1 MAQKQAFAYLRVS
14 SRGQVK
20 GDGFP
25 RQRAAITRY
34 AKAHRIEI
42 VGEYREPFTGTD
54 ADRPQFQAM
63 VAELMTNGVR
73 TILVERLDR
82 FARDLTVQLQLLA
95 YLQAKGITLISV
107 DTGEDVTAAMIED
120 PMRKAMVQMQGIFAE
135 LEKAMLVAKSRKARQ
150 RIRDKTG
157 RCEGPKLFGEKPG
170 EQETLDRILELYRK
184 PRSRP
189 RRGFAEIARTLNTEE
204 RPTRTGV
211 PWSRQA
217 VHQLVKRSQAR

>member
-1 MAQKQAFAYLRVS
+1 MAQKPAVGYLRVS
-14 SRGQVK
+14 SRGQIK

-42 VGEYREPFTGTD
+42 VDEYREPFTGTD

-63 VAELMTNGVR
+63 MAEMLSNGVR
-73 TILVERLDR
+73 TILVESLDR
-82 FARDLTVQLQLLA
+82 FARDLGVQLQLLA
-95 YLQAKGITLISV
+95 YLQAKGVSLIAV
-107 DTGEDVTAAMIED
+107 NTGEDVTAAMVED

-135 LEKAMLVAKSRKARQ
+135 LEKSMLVAKLRKARQ
-150 RIRDKTG
+150 RVRDETG
-157 RCEGPKLFGEKPG
+157 RCEGPPLFGTKPG
-170 EQETLDRILELYRK
+170 EQETLDRIRELHRK

-189 RRGFAEIARTLNTEE
+189 RRGFAEIARVLNEE
-204 RPTRTGV
+204 GRPTRTGV

-217 VHQLVKRSQAR
+217 VHKLINR